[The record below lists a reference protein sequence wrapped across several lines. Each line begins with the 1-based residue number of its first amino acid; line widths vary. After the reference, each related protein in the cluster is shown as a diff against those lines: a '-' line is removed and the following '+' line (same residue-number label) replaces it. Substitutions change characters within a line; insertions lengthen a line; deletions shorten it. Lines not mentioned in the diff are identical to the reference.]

1 MILLETT
8 ELPMLDIVVV
18 VEIRVVVD
26 VLIVVVEIRVVVDV
40 LIVVVVVVDGGG
52 GGGNAV
58 SR

>member
-1 MILLETT
+1 
-8 ELPMLDIVVV
+8 MLDIVAVI
-18 VEIRVVVD
+18 EIRVVVD

-52 GGGNAV
+52 NAV